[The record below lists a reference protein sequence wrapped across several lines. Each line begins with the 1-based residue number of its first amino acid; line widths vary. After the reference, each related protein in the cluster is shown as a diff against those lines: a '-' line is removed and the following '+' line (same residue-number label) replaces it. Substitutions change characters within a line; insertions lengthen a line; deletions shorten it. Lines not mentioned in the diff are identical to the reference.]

1 MNHQIAFVGG
11 QLLPVFIG
19 IKEFAPDNIYF
30 IVSQESKGKISL
42 LKNLLIG
49 KQYSI
54 IVCDPFEFDSIKSS
68 CLNILNNLKSTDT
81 VQFNLTGGTKI
92 MVLAAQSLI
101 QEKKLTGF
109 YINQNSTKLHLPSY
123 IIEKVKSH
131 ISIQEFLEISGHK
144 LSRYKTINDFTS
156 DDYNSIDTIDTFS
169 LLNQNLILQINSKV
183 RKTYDKLSKI
193 PTTGFI
199 EITKSTT
206 LNWSAKSIDIV
217 QNGINIFHIHS
228 PNVRNLFFHASWWE
242 LIVAR
247 AISQWPKAK
256 ELLLQ
261 CELPFKS
268 DTHTT
273 KNEID
278 VLVNLGD
285 KLIFIECKSGMVKQ
299 EDINKMRVVKD
310 TYGGVI
316 SKSVLVSRFKPS
328 NNIIE
333 KCNELDIDVFFLFD
347 NKIEANK
354 LNNLI
359 VHLEK
364 VETKLSL

>member
-19 IKEFAPDNIYF
+19 IKEFAPDSIYF
-30 IVSQESKGKISL
+30 IVSQESKGKISQ

-49 KQYSI
+49 KQYST
-54 IVCDPFEFDSIKSS
+54 IVCDAFDFNSIKES
-68 CLNILNNLKSTDT
+68 CLNILNNLKTSDN

-101 QEKKLTGF
+101 GEKNVTGF
-109 YINQNSTKLHLPSY
+109 YINQNSTKLQLPSY
-123 IIEKVKSH
+123 NIEKVTSH
-131 ISIQEFLEISGHK
+131 ISIHEFLEISGHK
-144 LSRYKTINDFTS
+144 LSRYKTISDFTP
-156 DDYNSIDTIDTFS
+156 DDYKSIDTIDNFTIS
-169 LLNQNLILQINSKV
+169 HQNLILQINSKI

-193 PTTGFI
+193 PSSGFI
-199 EITKSTT
+199 DITKTCRLIWTT
-206 LNWSAKSIDIV
+206 KSIEVV
-217 QNGINIFHIHS
+217 QNGANIFHIQS
-228 PNVRNLFFHASWWE
+228 PNVRSLFFHASWWE

-247 AISQWPKAK
+247 SISQWAKAM

-268 DTHTT
+268 DNNTT

-285 KLIFIECKSGMVKQ
+285 KLIFIECKSGLVKQ
-299 EDINKMRVVKD
+299 EDINKMRIVKD
-310 TYGGVI
+310 TYGGII

-347 NKIEANK
+347 NVRQIYK
-354 LNNLI
+354 LSNLI
-359 VHLEK
+359 TQLAK

>member
-19 IKEFAPDNIYF
+19 IKEFVPDNIYF
-30 IVSQESKGKISL
+30 IVSHESKGKISQ
-42 LKNLLIG
+42 LKNQLIG

-54 IVCDPFEFDSIKSS
+54 IVCDPFEFGSIKTS

-101 QEKKLTGF
+101 QERNLTGF
-109 YINQNSTKLHLPSY
+109 YINQNSTKLYLPSY
-123 IIEKVKSH
+123 IIEKVKCH

-144 LSRYKTINDFTS
+144 LSKYKTINDFNS
-156 DDYNSIDTIDTFS
+156 DDFNTIDTIDTFS
-169 LLNQNLILQINSKV
+169 LLNQSMILQINSKV
-183 RKTYDKLSKI
+183 RKTYDKLNKI
-193 PTTGFI
+193 PTSGSI
-199 EITKSTT
+199 EITKSTK
-206 LNWSAKSIDIV
+206 LNWSAKSIDII

-228 PNVRNLFFHASWWE
+228 LNVRNLFFHASWWE
-242 LIVAR
+242 LIVAKV
-247 AISQWPKAK
+247 ISQWPKAK

-261 CELPFKS
+261 CELPFKT

-299 EDINKMRVVKD
+299 EDINKMRIVKD

-316 SKSVLVSRFKPS
+316 SKSVLVCRFKPS

-333 KCNELDIDVFFLFD
+333 KCNELDIDVFFLLD
-347 NKIEANK
+347 NKRATHK
-354 LNNLI
+354 LNSLI
-359 VHLEK
+359 VQLEK